1 VTARREF
8 LASATQL
15 LAGTACRGRG
25 GSSVQT
31 FPSTFVTPGNQ
42 TLELDLVIAAKQGQ
56 IAASTI
62 EGFHTATGVDV
73 SVRSMGEG
81 DDLLLRLAAG
91 GYGEIDLALVDAATL
106 AYMVDANQVE
116 PLARKLL
123 PNRRQLKKPFD
134 SSPFDSSL
142 HHSIPAWYDLVGVSI
157 STRLVISSD
166 TWVSFFALAESHPG
180 RVVVPD
186 SADDVIGAVL
196 RSLGHAWDSDSSGD
210 LNDASDRLAEL
221 RPSLRVLGVRVA
233 PNSQPTHLPELA
245 KLVRGEAYRAHQPG
259 VRFFVPA
266 EGTAIDLQSYCIP
279 IYAPHP
285 VAAHTWLDHW
295 LDPSVEVAAVDEL
308 HVPAPLVAA
317 GAPLTSDL
325 AYNQAVSPPPD
336 ALDASIQPDISPGG
350 RQMRDQ
356 IWTELH
362 L

>member
-1 VTARREF
+1 VS
-8 LASATQL
+8 ASLL

-25 GSSVQT
+25 SSSVQT

-42 TLELDLVIAAKQGQ
+42 TLELDLVIAAQKGH

-62 EGFHTATGVDV
+62 DGFHSATGVDV

-81 DDLLLRLAAG
+81 DQLLLRLAAG
-91 GYGEIDLALVDAATL
+91 AYGEIDLALVDAATL
-106 AYMVDANQVE
+106 AYMVEAAQVE

-123 PNRRQLKKPFD
+123 PNRRQLQKPFD
-134 SSPFDSSL
+134 SSPFDSGL

-157 STRLVISSD
+157 STKLAIASD
-166 TWVSFFALAESHPG
+166 TWLSFFALAESHPG

-210 LNDASDRLAEL
+210 LNDARDRLTEL
-221 RPSLRVLGVRVA
+221 GSSLRVLGVRVA
-233 PNSQPTHLPELA
+233 PNGRPTHLPELA
-245 KLVRGEAYRAHQPG
+245 KLVRGEAYRARQPG

-266 EGTAIDLQSYCIP
+266 EGTAIDLRSYCIP

-285 VAAHTWLDHW
+285 VAAHAWLNDW
-295 LDPSVEVAAVDEL
+295 LDPSVELAAVDEL
-308 HVPAPLVAA
+308 HIPAPLVAA
-317 GAPLTSDL
+317 GAPLISGL
-325 AYNQAVSPPPD
+325 AHNQAVSPPPD
-336 ALDASIQPDISPGG
+336 ALSASIQPEISPDG
-350 RQMRDQ
+350 RLLRDQ
-356 IWTELH
+356 IWKELH